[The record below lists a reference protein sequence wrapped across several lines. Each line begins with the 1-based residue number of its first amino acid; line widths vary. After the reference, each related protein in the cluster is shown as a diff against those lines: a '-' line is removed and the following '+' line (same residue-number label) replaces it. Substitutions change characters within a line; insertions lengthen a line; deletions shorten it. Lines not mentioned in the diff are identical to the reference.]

1 MADLLIK
8 LYELP
13 IAGAVPDGCV
23 VRRAMAYEMTA
34 IVHWVRTRFGDGWA
48 DECTVA
54 LTRTPAACYIA
65 TRAGV
70 IQGFAC
76 FDSTALGMFGPI
88 GIDAAA
94 RGAGLGKALLVACL
108 AAMREH
114 GYAYAVV
121 GGADSAGFYRSVVD
135 VIEIAG
141 STPGVYRDRLRQT

>member
-1 MADLLIK
+1 MPDLLIK

-13 IAGAVPDGCV
+13 IAHAVPDGCL
-23 VRRAMAYEMTA
+23 VRRAMAYEMSTIA
-34 IVHWVRTRFGDGWA
+34 DWVRTRFGTGWA

-54 LTRTPAACYIA
+54 LSRTPAACYVA
-65 TRAGV
+65 TRAGSL
-70 IQGFAC
+70 QGFAC

-88 GIDAAA
+88 GVDAAA
-94 RGAGLGKALLVACL
+94 RGNGVGKALLIACL

-121 GGADSAGFYRSVVD
+121 GGAGSTSFYRSVVD

-141 STPGVYRDRLRQT
+141 STPGVYRDRLRPS